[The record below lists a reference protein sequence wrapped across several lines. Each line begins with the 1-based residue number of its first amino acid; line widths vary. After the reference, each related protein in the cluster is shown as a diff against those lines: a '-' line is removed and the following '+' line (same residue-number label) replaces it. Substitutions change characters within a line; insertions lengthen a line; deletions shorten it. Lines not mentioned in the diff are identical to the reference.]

1 MTLTSFLLFVLG
13 ACVGVLALIVIVFL
27 IVLRWTMTR

>member
-1 MTLTSFLLFVLG
+1 MTISSFLLFVLG
-13 ACVGVLALIVIVFL
+13 IAVGVLALIVVVFL